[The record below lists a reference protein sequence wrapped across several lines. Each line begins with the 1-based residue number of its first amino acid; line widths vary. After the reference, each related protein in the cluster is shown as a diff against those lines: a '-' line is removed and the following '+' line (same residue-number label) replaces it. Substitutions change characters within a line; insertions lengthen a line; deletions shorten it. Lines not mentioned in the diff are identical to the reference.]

1 MNKAK
6 INEQAYIDF
15 IVATQVSYS
24 CLEAGRVQAEGAGAV
39 AHDAYSR
46 LLQRLE
52 PDATALWQ
60 ESEPQVAKQ
69 KGVLVLDDTT
79 LDKPYAKQMA
89 LVTRHW
95 SGKHHAVVRGINLLT
110 LLWTDGERYIP
121 CDYRLYDKASD
132 GLSKNAHFRALVQAA
147 AERGFTPEC
156 VVFDSWYSSLDNLK
170 QLRSLGFRWLTRLKS
185 NRLVN
190 PDGTGQRPIA
200 EGTIAERG
208 TRVHLPGYGFI
219 LVFKIVATDGN
230 IEFWATNDLE
240 MHELARLR
248 FAENAWHI
256 ETYHRGLKQ
265 FCGLEKSQARLARTQ
280 RNHIGLALRAFLRLE
295 AFCFYHGFSWFEA
308 KFAIVRHAVTAY
320 LANPWYTLPTPTA

>member
-24 CLEAGRVQAEGAGAV
+24 CLEAGRVQQAGEDAA

-52 PDATALWQ
+52 PDADRLWQ
-60 ESEPQVAKQ
+60 ESAAQVVKQ
-69 KGVLVLDDTT
+69 QGVLVVDDTT
-79 LDKPYAKQMA
+79 LDKPYAKHMA

-121 CDYRLYDKASD
+121 CDYRLYEKASD
-132 GLSKNAHFRALVQAA
+132 GLGKNAHFRALVQAA
-147 AERGFTPEC
+147 HERGFTPEC
-156 VVFDSWYSSLDNLK
+156 VVFDSWYSGLDNLT
-170 QLRSLGFRWLTRLKS
+170 QLRRFGWRWLTRLKS

-190 PDGTGQRPIA
+190 SDGAGQRPLD
-200 EGTIAERG
+200 TIPLTESG
-208 TRVHLPGYGFI
+208 TRVHLKGYGMI

-230 IEFWATNDLE
+230 IEYWATNDLE

-248 FAENAWHI
+248 FAEYAWHI
-256 ETYHRGLKQ
+256 ETYHRGIKQ

-295 AFCFYHGFSWFEA
+295 TFCFYQGISWFEA
-308 KFAIVRHAVTAY
+308 KLAIVRHAVAAY
-320 LANPWYTLPTPTA
+320 LVNPIYSLASPTA

>member
-6 INEQAYIDF
+6 IKEQDYIDF
-15 IVATQVSYS
+15 MVATQASYS
-24 CLEAGRVQAEGAGAV
+24 CLEAGRVRGAGAA

-52 PDATALWQ
+52 PDAGALWQ
-60 ESEPQVAKQ
+60 ESEAQVAKH
-69 KGVLVLDDTT
+69 KGMLVLDDTT
-79 LDKPYAKQMA
+79 LDKPYAKKMA

-110 LLWTDGERYIP
+110 LLWTDGERSIP
-121 CDYRLYDKASD
+121 CDYRLYEKASD
-132 GLSKNAHFRALVQAA
+132 GLGKNAHFRALVQAA
-147 AERGFTPEC
+147 HARGFAPEC
-156 VVFDSWYSSLDNLK
+156 VVFDSWYSGLDNLK
-170 QLRSLGFRWLTRLKS
+170 QVRSLGWCWLTRLKG

-190 PDGTGQRPIA
+190 PDGAGQRPLDTVPLA
-200 EGTIAERG
+200 ESG
-208 TRVHLPGYGFI
+208 TRVHLKGYGFV

-295 AFCFYHGFSWFEA
+295 AFCFYQGISWFEA
-308 KFAIVRHAVTAY
+308 KLAIVRQAVAAY
-320 LANPWYTLPTPTA
+320 LVNPAYTLSTPTA